1 MAQVTLTL
9 GGRGFVVGCREG
21 EEARVEHL
29 GRMITERWSGAAK
42 AGGSLERSF
51 LFLALMLADELD
63 EEINRPLPDNLV
75 SEEELAVIADRLESL
90 ASTLE
95 QSAPST

>member
-1 MAQVTLTL
+1 MGQVTLSL
-9 GGRGFVVGCREG
+9 GGRGFVVGCRDG
-21 EEARVEHL
+21 EEPRVEFL
-29 GRMITERWSGAAK
+29 GRMIAERWGTASK

-75 SEEELAVIADRLESL
+75 SEEELTLIAGRLETL

-95 QSAPST
+95 QTAPAS